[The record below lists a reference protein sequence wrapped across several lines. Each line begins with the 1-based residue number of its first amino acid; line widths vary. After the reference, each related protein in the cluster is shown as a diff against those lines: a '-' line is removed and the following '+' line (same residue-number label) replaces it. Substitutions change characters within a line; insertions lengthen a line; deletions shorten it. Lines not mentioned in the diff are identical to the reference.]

1 MKILFDAAQP
11 YQLDAI
17 NAVVNVFAGQPRT
30 DGISSRLESPF
41 DMGGLWSEMGVGNG
55 LQLGDAALLENV
67 RAVQVANDLPVSD
80 ALAMLG
86 TDPALSDDSAQANTL
101 SPALPP
107 EGREQNGAFPNF
119 AIEMETGTGK
129 TYVYLR
135 TAFELNARYGFNKF
149 IIVVPSVAIREGVMT
164 SLRLMHEHFR
174 ALYGNVAY
182 DTWVYDSKQVSRVRQ
197 FAASTTLQLMVMN
210 IDAFNKSSNVIA
222 KENDRLSGR
231 KPLEFV
237 QAARPIV
244 VMDEPQNMES
254 EQAKVAIT
262 SLNPLCTLRYSA
274 THRNSYN
281 LLHKLDPVRAYDL
294 KLVKRIEVDSVLDQP
309 GFNQAYVAL
318 KSITA
323 TKTKIT
329 AKIEIDVNSKA
340 GPRREIVTL
349 HSPKHQADLYELSK
363 GRDAY
368 RGWIVDDLN
377 FGEKRVSFTHGVEI
391 GVGDATGARQDEVMR
406 VQILE
411 TVREHFEKELHIKKS
426 QPDGLRL
433 KVLSLFFIDRVAH
446 YAADD
451 GKIRLWFIAAY
462 AHIAA
467 LAKYAA
473 LAPLPVDKVHSGYF
487 SQIKGIAKDSR
498 GDTAADDEAYALI
511 MQDKERLLTLDEPL
525 RFIFSHS
532 ALREGWDNPNVFQIC
547 TLNETQSEIKK
558 RQEIGRGLR
567 LPVMENGERCRDER
581 INRLTVI
588 ANESYTDFAAKLQSE
603 IESECG
609 VSFAGRI
616 ADKKTRKTIALKAE
630 WRSPDFDELWK
641 RISHLTRYSVAFNT
655 ATLIANAAKRLAAS
669 EKLAAPRI
677 SVQKAALTLTT
688 GGAGTTLLVARQ
700 DAPPPYKNYT
710 VPDLIGYVQQAT
722 ELTRSTI
729 SQILVASGRLREV
742 ATNPQQF
749 LDQALT
755 AVKLELRA
763 SMIDGIKYERIEGA
777 AWDQMLF
784 ERKELYGYLSNT
796 VPVAKSIY
804 DEVVFD
810 SNIERT
816 FALAMSGRPDVK
828 LCVKLPPWFLVKTP
842 IGTYNPDWAIVM
854 EHEHK
859 VYLVRET
866 KGTLNEDKLAP
877 DEGDKVHCGRA
888 HFRALDVDFALA
900 VTADDVKFVVPAGS

>member
-30 DGISSRLESPF
+30 DGVTSRMDSPF

-55 LQLGDAALLENV
+55 LQLGDMALLENV
-67 RAVQVANDLPVSD
+67 RAVQVANDLPASD
-80 ALAMLG
+80 ELAV
-86 TDPALSDDSAQANTL
+86 LSGEEAT
-101 SPALPP
+101 
-107 EGREQNGAFPNF
+107 FPNF

-237 QAARPIV
+237 QATRPIV

-254 EQAKVAIT
+254 EQAKTAIA

-329 AKIEIDVNSKA
+329 TKIEIDVNGKE

-349 HSPKHQADLYELSK
+349 QSPKHQADLYELSK
-363 GRDAY
+363 GREAY

-377 FGEKRVSFTHGVEI
+377 FGEKRVSFTNGVEV
-391 GVGDATGARQDEVMR
+391 GVGEATGARQDEVMR

-411 TVREHFEKELHIKKS
+411 TVREHFEKELHIRKV
-426 QPDGLRL
+426 QPEGLRL

-462 AHIAA
+462 TQISA
-467 LAKYAA
+467 LPKYAP
-473 LAPLPVDKVHSGYF
+473 LAPLPVDKVHNGYF
-487 SQIKGIAKDSR
+487 AQVKGVAKDSR
-498 GDTAADDEAYALI
+498 GDTATDDEAYALI

-547 TLNETQSEIKK
+547 TLNETKSEIKK

-567 LPVMENGERCRDER
+567 LPVMENGERCTDER

-616 ADKKTRKTIALKAE
+616 ADKKTRKTVGLKTG
-630 WRSPDFDELWK
+630 WRLNEDFQELWK

-655 ATLIANAAKRLAAS
+655 ATLITNAAKRLADS

-688 GGAGTTLLVARQ
+688 GGAETTLLVARQ
-700 DAPPPYKNYT
+700 DAPAAYKNYT

-729 SQILVASGRLREV
+729 SQILVASGRLAEV
-742 ATNPQQF
+742 RTNPQQF

-763 SMIDGIKYERIEGA
+763 SMIDGIKYERIEGSA
-777 AWDQMLF
+777 YDQMLF
-784 ERKELYGYLSNT
+784 QSKELYGYLTNT
-796 VPVAKSIY
+796 VPVTNSIY
-804 DEVVFD
+804 EEVVFD
-810 SNIERT
+810 SNIERA
-816 FALAMSGRPDVK
+816 FAEAMSARTDIK
-828 LCVKLPPWFLVKTP
+828 LCVKLPPWFLVETP
-842 IGTYNPDWAIVM
+842 IGKYNPDWAIVM
-854 EHEHK
+854 EHEQK

-866 KGTLNEDKLAP
+866 KGTLDVEALAP
-877 DEGDKVHCGRA
+877 DERDRVACGGK
-888 HFRALDVDFALA
+888 HFGALGVDFAV
-900 VTADDVKFVVPAGS
+900 VTEAADVKFVA